1 MNGIGGLG
9 VAAIVSLVTCWQLA
23 LVMFIFVPISFDGGL
38 ISGRA
43 STNTNVGGKTS
54 VEEGGRITTE
64 CVENIK
70 TVVSLGREQFF
81 LNQFKKVFEYKYK
94 LSLALLHVQA
104 FFYAFSNSIIFFVQS
119 KPLNIFKTPSSSYS
133 PNF

>member
-1 MNGIGGLG
+1 MNGIGGVGLSA
-9 VAAIVSLVTCWQLA
+9 VISLITCWQLA
-23 LVMFIFVPISFDGGL
+23 LVMFIFVPISFGGGI

-70 TVVSLGREQFF
+70 TVVSLGREIFF
-81 LNQFKKVFEYKYK
+81 LNQFKKVFDYKYA

-104 FFYAFSNSIIFFVQS
+104 FFYAFANSIIFFVQS
-119 KPLNIFKTPSSSYS
+119 IHY
-133 PNF
+133 

>member
-9 VAAIVSLVTCWQLA
+9 VAAIVSLITCWQLA
-23 LVMFIFVPISFDGGL
+23 LVMFIFVP

-70 TVVSLGREQFF
+70 TVVSLGRELFF

-119 KPLNIFKTPSSSYS
+119 KPLNLSKTSSYSYS